1 MGSPVEVGY
10 GAAKAG
16 LVGLTRSLAR
26 AVARKGITVNLVVP
40 GIFETDMT
48 LSMRPEAQE
57 AIKAMIPLG
66 RRGDPAELAWA
77 VRFLLDDRASYVTGS
92 VVTVDGG
99 ISMGD

>member
-1 MGSPVEVGY
+1 
-10 GAAKAG
+10 
-16 LVGLTRSLAR
+16 
-26 AVARKGITVNLVVP
+26 
-40 GIFETDMT
+40 MT

-77 VRFLLDDRASYVTGS
+77 VRFLLDDRAGYVTGS

>member
-1 MGSPVEVGY
+1 
-10 GAAKAG
+10 
-16 LVGLTRSLAR
+16 
-26 AVARKGITVNLVVP
+26 
-40 GIFETDMT
+40 
-48 LSMRPEAQE
+48 
-57 AIKAMIPLG
+57 MIPLG